1 MISNRCQSA
10 ALPVL
15 RVNDLLTVFPLGSG
29 SSFLLWCQSVGG
41 VCEGCVFS
49 HCIANFI
56 PSAELFNK
64 GNMKSKI
71 KEGYNIHLK

>member
-41 VCEGCVFS
+41 VCEGCVYFLTAS
-49 HCIANFI
+49 QTLYRVL
-56 PSAELFNK
+56 SYLT
-64 GNMKSKI
+64 
-71 KEGYNIHLK
+71 KEI